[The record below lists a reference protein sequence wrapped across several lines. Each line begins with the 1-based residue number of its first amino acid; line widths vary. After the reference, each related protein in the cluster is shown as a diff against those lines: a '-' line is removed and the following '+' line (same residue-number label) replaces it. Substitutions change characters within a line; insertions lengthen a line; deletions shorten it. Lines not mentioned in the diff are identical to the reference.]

1 MSSSAQFPKFGGS
14 IRIAAFSRSRLR
26 QLVETGSRHSVLL
39 AVALLAVFPWVAPYE
54 ALAVNILI
62 FGLFAVGYN
71 LIYGYTGMLSF
82 GHAALFG
89 LGAYG
94 AGIPI
99 AKFGWH
105 FLPALGIAM
114 LVAGTGAAIIGWFAT
129 RTRGIYFAMV
139 TLAAAQVIYYIA
151 FQWVTMTG
159 GEDGLRGVNVG
170 MVNLLGFRFNLLDP
184 TTKYYAILIV
194 VAAALWT
201 FSRILQSPFGAVLEA
216 VRENERRAAACG
228 YNVRRV
234 RLLAF
239 TLSGI
244 FSGLAGALYGIHL
257 SVVPIETLH
266 YFTSAT
272 VLMMTLLG
280 GMGTFFGPFIGAFT
294 YLLLADVITVITVHW
309 QLFVGG
315 LFVFLILF
323 FPHGIWGSLV
333 RWAER

>member
-1 MSSSAQFPKFGGS
+1 MNSHIDTAQLGISAPTAAPRRGGLKRFVEIS
-14 IRIAAFSRSRLR
+14 AEYRVPLALAFLIA
-26 QLVETGSRHSVLL
+26 
-39 AVALLAVFPWVAPYE
+39 FPWFAPYD
-54 ALAVNILI
+54 ALAVNILV

-71 LIYGYTGMLSF
+71 LTYGYTGMLSF

-94 AGIPI
+94 AGICI

-105 FLPALGIAM
+105 VLPALGLGT
-114 LVAGTGAAIIGWFAT
+114 LVAGIGAALIGWFAT

-139 TLAAAQVIYYIA
+139 TLAAAQVVYYIA
-151 FQWVTMTG
+151 FQWVSMTG

-170 MVNLLGFRFNLLDP
+170 VMNLFGLSLNLLDP
-184 TTKYYAILIV
+184 RTKYYAILV
-194 VAAALWT
+194 VVGLALWI

-216 VRENERRAAACG
+216 VRENETRAAACG

-239 TLSGI
+239 TLSGL
-244 FSGLAGALYGIHL
+244 FSGLAGGLYSIHL

-266 YFTSAT
+266 YFTSAN

-280 GMGTFFGPFIGAFT
+280 GMGTFFGPFVGAFT
-294 YLLLADVITVITVHW
+294 YLLLADIITVITVHW

-323 FPHGIWGSLV
+323 FPRGIWGSLV
-333 RWAER
+333 HWADR